1 MTWNPF
7 ARPKPAAPAAPA
19 APVMPQGVIVFAIG
33 DVHGRADLLELMLRH
48 ITREAGTV
56 ENRRVLL
63 VCLGDYIDRGPR
75 SRQVIDQ
82 LLALGTA
89 PNLEVRYLRGNHE
102 RIFLDFLADPVRNG
116 PSWCAYGGREALAS
130 YGVIAPEPD
139 EDEAAWLAARDALR
153 AALPGTHLSFF
164 QDLETSFEIGDYF
177 FAHAGAKP
185 GVPLE
190 DQVEEDLLWIRE
202 PFLSGKRRFEKV
214 VVHGH
219 SPEAEVHVD
228 DRRIGLDTGAYA
240 TGVLSA
246 IRLEDD
252 DRRLI
257 QTHRDESG
265 RYSLRATSL

>member
-1 MTWNPF
+1 MKWNPF
-7 ARPKPAAPAAPA
+7 ARPQAAAPA
-19 APVMPQGVIVFAIG
+19 APVMPRGVIVFAIG

-48 ITREAGTV
+48 ITEEAGSV
-56 ENRRVLL
+56 EDRRVLL

-75 SRQVIDQ
+75 SRQVVDQ
-82 LLALGTA
+82 LLALRGA

-130 YGVIAPEPD
+130 YGVVAPEPD
-139 EDEAAWLAARDALR
+139 EDEEETWLAAREALR
-153 AALPGTHLSFF
+153 AALPQAHLSFF
-164 QDLETSFEIGDYF
+164 EGLETSFEIGDYF

-190 DQVEEDLLWIRE
+190 AQVEEDLLWIRE
-202 PFLSGKRRFEKV
+202 PFLRGRRRFEKV
-214 VVHGH
+214 IVHGH

-246 IRLEDD
+246 ARLEGEA
-252 DRRLI
+252 RRLI
-257 QTHRDESG
+257 QTHRDDGG
-265 RYSLRATSL
+265 RYVLRAADL